1 MKRHARLAV
10 VVNVALS
17 LLGAA
22 CSGSDDGSSPG
33 GGTANNVPGS
43 GSEEN
48 RGDAGDAGDAGGLT
62 QQQRDSCS
70 DVAEQADYQ
79 IEQATGTYVY
89 PNDLY
94 TCATDDDCVLF
105 DNSTTCAKECGVV
118 IAATH
123 VAAYAAAIATVN
135 SGICANATGCPV
147 VYTNCGANGVAA
159 CYGGSC
165 TYGLPAAW
173 QSFSVEADVGGSG
186 STLPASCSGTSC
198 TLWTVTPDAKVSVS
212 NGSATV
218 RTATL
223 SSADFATLDGILRS
237 AQLRREETGGISCVL
252 YSGSTHVSESIRRSD
267 LQTGAD
273 VSSCVAG
280 MLTADGGATTTNDYL
295 ELYNVLKGY

>member
-1 MKRHARLAV
+1 MNRHACLAV

-22 CSGSDDGSSPG
+22 CSSNDEGSSPG
-33 GGTANNVPGS
+33 GGAPNDAS
-43 GSEEN
+43 GSVSEGN
-48 RGDAGDAGDAGGLT
+48 GSDAGDAGDASNLT
-62 QQQRDSCS
+62 QQQLDTCS
-70 DVAEQADYQ
+70 SLAYQADYQ
-79 IEQATGTYVY
+79 IEQATGVYRY

-94 TCATDDDCVLF
+94 TCVTDEDCVLF
-105 DNSTTCAKECGVV
+105 DNSTKCARECGVV
-118 IAATH
+118 IATTH
-123 VAAYAAAIATVN
+123 VAAYAAAIATAN
-135 SGICANATGCPV
+135 GGICATASGCPGL
-147 VYTNCGANGVAA
+147 YTSCGANGVAA
-159 CYGGSC
+159 CYSGSC

-212 NGSATV
+212 NGSTTV

-237 AQLRREETGGISCVL
+237 AQLRREETSGISCVL
-252 YSGSTHVSESIRRSD
+252 YSGATHVSESIRRSD

-273 VSSCVAG
+273 ISSCVAG
-280 MLTADGGATTTNDYL
+280 MLTADAGLTPTNDYL
-295 ELYNVLKGY
+295 GLYNVLQGY